1 MKTTINKSIGIIL
14 IVLFVL
20 FACENNKEEITT
32 GLEGIVYRGPISP
45 VVVDGEVN
53 DAPFSALFHVYNL
66 KNKRVASFTSNAA
79 GEFSVVLAPGAYK
92 IIPDKSAPIISA
104 ESQVQEITVN
114 LIGITNLDLY
124 FDTGIR

>member
-1 MKTTINKSIGIIL
+1 MKTTINRSIGIIL
-14 IVLFVL
+14 IVLFGL

-53 DAPFSALFHVYNL
+53 DAPFSALFRVYNF

-79 GEFSVVLAPGAYK
+79 GEFSVVLAPGTYK

-104 ESQVQEITVN
+104 EFQIQEITVN
-114 LIGITNLDLY
+114 PVGMTNLDLY